1 MPAHTSWTMFNKSF
15 HEWFIKDVPAEM
27 EKSKKEFFH
36 SLSRFK
42 PLEAKQALGVALR
55 IRLWNYV
62 HRIQDGIWDPRGK
75 RALFEGLDVQAPRIL
90 FLGAAEGYEAMQLSA
105 MYPGG
110 EIVMVDYDPFCKR
123 TRFAE
128 FPDSYPFLGESVR
141 TGGKRIYYKR
151 DFNIEYLVQD
161 IRTLPFGKEFDVVI
175 SVGLLEHF
183 PDELKPEV
191 IEWHRKFLKPSGY
204 IVMTTPRSQLRSKIY
219 YEIMSDVMNHTY
231 RELMTVEQ
239 MGLYMYENGLNIKR
253 HGYIKVHNGI
263 ITKAK

>member
-42 PLEAKQALGVALR
+42 PLGAKQALGVALR

-110 EIVMVDYDPFCKR
+110 EIVMVDYDPFCKEPASQNSLIL
-123 TRFAE
+123 TL
-128 FPDSYPFLGESVR
+128 FLVKVSGQGE
-141 TGGKRIYYKR
+141 
-151 DFNIEYLVQD
+151 N
-161 IRTLPFGKEFDVVI
+161 
-175 SVGLLEHF
+175 
-183 PDELKPEV
+183 
-191 IEWHRKFLKPSGY
+191 GY
-204 IVMTTPRSQLRSKIY
+204 II
-219 YEIMSDVMNHTY
+219 
-231 RELMTVEQ
+231 
-239 MGLYMYENGLNIKR
+239 NGILILNILFKIFAPSHLGR
-253 HGYIKVHNGI
+253 NLMLACSSIFQMN
-263 ITKAK
+263 